1 MKAGIGIIRKNNFF
15 YTKKGSYQYLEAF
28 LIDQPLQSIYTATID
43 CTNCTFF
50 HNGTQVSGEAMDNY
64 FNVSGAYTDHITIH

>member
-1 MKAGIGIIRKNNFF
+1 MEEEIQIQKDIKPA
-15 YTKKGSYQYLEAF
+15 
-28 LIDQPLQSIYTATID
+28 IYTATID

-50 HNGTQVSGEAMDNY
+50 HNGTQVSGEALDNY